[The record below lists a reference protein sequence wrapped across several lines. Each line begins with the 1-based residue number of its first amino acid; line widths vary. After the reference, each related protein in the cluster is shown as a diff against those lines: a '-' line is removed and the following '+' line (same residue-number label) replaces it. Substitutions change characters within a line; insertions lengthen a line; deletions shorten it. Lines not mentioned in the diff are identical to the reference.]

1 MTESLPKGE
10 CFMKNG
16 EITVRFAAE
25 NELARVNELREQ
37 VSRLHAENRPD
48 VFRPDFCN
56 ELRQIAKNAF
66 DADDSDVV
74 VACMDGDICGFAIL
88 EYIER
93 QESCCRRA
101 EKFCRISEF
110 GVDAALRRR
119 RAAKDDSGAEMIR
132 KIREAFFR
140 EMNVFN
146 KRKCK
151 KISAV
156 SSVTAETVGFYLC
169 IRANNTGRNRAVVNA
184 HKKRVKTQ
192 RAEKMS

>member
-1 MTESLPKGE
+1 
-10 CFMKNG
+10 MKNG

-56 ELRQIAKNAF
+56 ELWQIAKNAF

-74 VACMDGDICGFAIL
+74 VACMDGDICGFAIP

-119 RAAKDDSGAEMIR
+119 GAAKDDSGAEMIR

-151 KISAV
+151 KNIGSFFR
-156 SSVTAETVGFYLC
+156 G
-169 IRANNTGRNRAVVNA
+169 GRNCRFLFVHSCEQYRQKPCRGECEQKTGKNA
-184 HKKRVKTQ
+184 
-192 RAEKMS
+192 ADGKMS